1 MWRKDVGGRW
11 KWKWSWV
18 GVGVGVGV
26 GDAVDVSGAGSV
38 SQTSV
43 GSAKRLPAWHGNAWG
58 WHGRVLRVLLTPRGA
73 ACGLACRS
81 L

>member
-1 MWRKDVGGRW
+1 MWRKNVGGRW

-38 SQTSV
+38 CLSDV
-43 GSAKRLPAWHGNAWG
+43 GQGRRKGCRHGMG
-58 WHGRVLRVLLTPRGA
+58 MRGDGMA
-73 ACGLACRS
+73 EFFEFS
-81 L
+81 